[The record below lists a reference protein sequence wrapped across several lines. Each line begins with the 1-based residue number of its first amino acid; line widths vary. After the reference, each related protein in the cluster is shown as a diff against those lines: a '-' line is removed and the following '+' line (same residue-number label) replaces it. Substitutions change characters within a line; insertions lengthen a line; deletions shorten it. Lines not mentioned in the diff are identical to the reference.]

1 MKMGHL
7 LFLALGVVG
16 QISNAHAVTLEAAL
30 AQTLQ
35 NNPHILRAKTGL
47 ESAAG
52 QRLVLRSVALPKALI
67 GGIVGDQGGY
77 RAGSSSNKPFALA
90 YGAFVQPVFN
100 AGIPAAYRRGD
111 VALLIAQQQ
120 LNVTVAAELQ
130 NARLAFYSALYNRSL
145 ESLGRTQRERLDE
158 NVAGEKA
165 RYEAGKS
172 KRGEFT
178 AATLQARELD
188 PEIEAAHGA
197 YGAACLQLAAA
208 MGSALGRGAALP
220 VPEGSMD
227 FQAID
232 LRWQDEVNSALQ
244 QRADLKLARLMVRAA
259 RDDQR
264 IIEAGYYPMIDG
276 IAGGDAIPVSGIH
289 RDSGGSPQ
297 ASNDTVTS
305 EVRAGG
311 TYTWRVID
319 NGRVGGAVLRQRA
332 VRETNELQ
340 LQKLEASIPRDLS
353 RLQNDLRTIAARYRS
368 LAQAVDGAERDV
380 ASVQENRAQGLAS
393 ALDFRTAESSLLVT
407 RRGILSAIYEQEV
420 ALAEWDRVTGRYFQ
434 FSGDTAAKLH

>member
-1 MKMGHL
+1 MKVGRL
-7 LFLALGVVG
+7 LFLVLGVLG
-16 QISNAHAVTLEAAL
+16 EISNAHAVTLEAAL

-35 NNPHILRAKTGL
+35 NNPHIRRAKTGL

-67 GGIVGDQGGY
+67 GGILGDQGGY

-145 ESLGRTQRERLDE
+145 ESLGRAQRERLDE

-172 KRGEFT
+172 GRGEFT

-188 PEIEAAHGA
+188 PEIEAAHAA

-220 VPEGSMD
+220 VPEGSLD
-227 FQAID
+227 FQVID
-232 LRWQDEVNSALQ
+232 LRWPDEVKSALAATS
-244 QRADLKLARLMVRAA
+244 RSETGPVDGARGTRRSAHHRSRLLSYDRWASQAA
-259 RDDQR
+259 TPFPSAAF
-264 IIEAGYYPMIDG
+264 I
-276 IAGGDAIPVSGIH
+276 
-289 RDSGGSPQ
+289 
-297 ASNDTVTS
+297 
-305 EVRAGG
+305 G
-311 TYTWRVID
+311 TA
-319 NGRVGGAVLRQRA
+319 AVLRRRA
-332 VRETNELQ
+332 TTR
-340 LQKLEASIPRDLS
+340 SPPRCAPEGP
-353 RLQNDLRTIAARYRS
+353 TP
-368 LAQAVDGAERDV
+368 G
-380 ASVQENRAQGLAS
+380 G
-393 ALDFRTAESSLLVT
+393 
-407 RRGILSAIYEQEV
+407 
-420 ALAEWDRVTGRYFQ
+420 
-434 FSGDTAAKLH
+434 

>member
-1 MKMGHL
+1 MKMGRL

-16 QISNAHAVTLEAAL
+16 QISNAQAVTLEAAL

-35 NNPHILRAKTGL
+35 NNPHILQAKTGL

-67 GGIVGDQGGY
+67 GGIIGDQGGY

-172 KRGEFT
+172 ERGEYT

-188 PEIEAAHGA
+188 PEIEAAHAA
-197 YGAACLQLAAA
+197 YGAACLQLAACH
-208 MGSALGRGAALP
+208 GERTRPRRGASRPGGEFGFSGDRFALA
-220 VPEGSMD
+220 GRS
-227 FQAID
+227 
-232 LRWQDEVNSALQ
+232 Q
-244 QRADLKLARLMVRAA
+244 QRLAA
-259 RDDQR
+259 
-264 IIEAGYYPMIDG
+264 
-276 IAGGDAIPVSGIH
+276 
-289 RDSGGSPQ
+289 
-297 ASNDTVTS
+297 TS
-305 EVRAGG
+305 RF
-311 TYTWRVID
+311 
-319 NGRVGGAVLRQRA
+319 
-332 VRETNELQ
+332 ETG
-340 LQKLEASIPRDLS
+340 P
-353 RLQNDLRTIAARYRS
+353 
-368 LAQAVDGAERDV
+368 VDGARGARRSAHHRSRLLSHDRWDRGRRRHSRQRHSSGQRRFSAGEQRHGHLRS
-380 ASVQENRAQGLAS
+380 ARRWGLHLAS
-393 ALDFRTAESSLLVT
+393 
-407 RRGILSAIYEQEV
+407 
-420 ALAEWDRVTGRYFQ
+420 DR
-434 FSGDTAAKLH
+434 